1 MRKLS
6 QRGLKA
12 TLVWAALVPVCGLWA
27 TAALAEPVSK
37 LAELPTGTVA
47 ANSQTLSIQGARDLL
62 NVNHNA
68 ADLKYR
74 PPMWDWTQPATKQ
87 LGQATPPVQ
96 EPTTT
101 TPQAPPAPQEPAAQQ
116 TPPTQDPAQ
125 AAPVTPPTEEPV
137 SQTPSDGGA
146 DTLDEVSV
154 TATRRATRQRDTTT
168 TTYVV
173 TKEDFRAQGAQTVTE
188 ALQLV
193 PGFDGN
199 ISLGGLRNAGGV
211 FLRGFD
217 DQRFQVLRDGL
228 ALTRSSNNRND
239 VSGFVVNDLE
249 RIEVVSGGATLRYGS
264 GAVGGVINLIT
275 ETPKGPPKLTAEFQT
290 GSYGFTTYTGKYGGG
305 DDTLSYNFTYQSI
318 SAFNDYPYSFTVPNS
333 ANFYG
338 PTTNPDAAVPVN
350 AVDPSVYPNGEN
362 SFGVGGAD
370 AGDARNNG
378 PIDLFGFL
386 SPEIGPALKI
396 QGRAD
401 RAFVFSDNYSAKLSA
416 KPDAVNRV
424 TLRLQYQAKKNDAGG
439 PGAFALGTCLGGQQQ
454 GLGTLDLERF
464 VPLDR
469 NGNEL
474 PCNTQRYIPNS
485 ATNLFAFP
493 YNYNTNFDGTVRV
506 NPGNTQGIENNS
518 GDIAFNSIT
527 IQNNLDIALFHD
539 LDITPTT
546 SLNSYLYY
554 FKFDGRQFRPS
565 PFSYNTNIFGNAE
578 VNGLPPGS
586 VGSLP
591 LGPLAQPYFEG
602 ARLEAQTA
610 LNTQLS
616 PGQTLSFGLT
626 FVEDRSYQQKGG
638 GRTFFDRAIARSSF
652 FLVDDISF
660 SEQLKANL
668 GLRYTYSTQFGVV
681 ATPGVGVRF
690 SPSPLVSFRANFSQV
705 FNAPSI
711 SDLSVGG
718 APPFVQNPNLTPET
732 GVTYDA
738 GVDITPSRNL
748 SFRATY
754 FNTYLDGFISTVT
767 FPNPDPVSSAT
778 FPFLQQ
784 QQNASSRL
792 ATGIEF
798 VGDWQVNEQFRLR
811 TTWTNTDARNY
822 GPVDNINDSNYP
834 FFYQYQEPNIPFN
847 RVRLNALYQG
857 DGFLVSLL
865 GGYASGFRRG
875 ADPFSSPSFATLDVS
890 VEVPVSPNFTIT
902 GNVFNATD
910 TQYESNPNVPA
921 PGTTFRVGGRLEF
934 GGAAPEAQ

>member
-1 MRKLS
+1 
-6 QRGLKA
+6 
-12 TLVWAALVPVCGLWA
+12 
-27 TAALAEPVSK
+27 
-37 LAELPTGTVA
+37 
-47 ANSQTLSIQGARDLL
+47 
-62 NVNHNA
+62 
-68 ADLKYR
+68 
-74 PPMWDWTQPATKQ
+74 
-87 LGQATPPVQ
+87 
-96 EPTTT
+96 
-101 TPQAPPAPQEPAAQQ
+101 
-116 TPPTQDPAQ
+116 
-125 AAPVTPPTEEPV
+125 
-137 SQTPSDGGA
+137 
-146 DTLDEVSV
+146 
-154 TATRRATRQRDTTT
+154 TTT

-199 ISLGGLRNAGGV
+199 IALGGLRNAAGI

-217 DQRFQVLRDGL
+217 DQRFQILRDGL

-239 VSGFVVNDLE
+239 ASGFVVNDLE

-275 ETPKGPPKLTAEFQT
+275 ETPKGPPKLTASFQT
-290 GSYGFTTYTGKYGGG
+290 GSYGFTTYIGKYGGG
-305 DDTLSYNFTYQSI
+305 DDTLSYNFTYQSL
-318 SAFNDYPYSFTVPNS
+318 SAFNDYPYSFSIPNT

-350 AVDPSVYPNGEN
+350 AVDPSIYPNGEN

-401 RAFVFSDNYSAKLSA
+401 RSFVFSDNYTAKLSA

-424 TLRLQYQAKKNDAGG
+424 TLRLQYQAKKNDGQG
-439 PGAFALGTCLGGQQQ
+439 PGLFALGTCLGGQQQ

-464 VPLDR
+464 LPLGR

-474 PCNTQRYIPNS
+474 PCDTQRYIPNTP
-485 ATNLFAFP
+485 TNLIAFP
-493 YNYNTNFDGTVRV
+493 YNYNTNFDGTIRV
-506 NPGNTQGIENNS
+506 PTGNPLAVENNTA
-518 GDIAFNSIT
+518 DIFFNAVT
-527 IQNNLDIALFHD
+527 LQNNLDVALFHD

-565 PFSYNTNIFGNAE
+565 PYSFNTNLLGNAA
-578 VNGLPPGS
+578 LYDAPPGS
-586 VGSLP
+586 VNNLVFARAPGLS
-591 LGPLAQPYFEG
+591 QPYFEG
-602 ARLEAQTA
+602 ARFEAQTA

-616 PGQTLSFGLT
+616 PGQTLSFGVN
-626 FVEDRSYQQKGG
+626 FVEDRSYQQKTSGT
-638 GRTFFDRAIARSSF
+638 TFFDRAIARSSF

-681 ATPGVGVRF
+681 ATPGAGVRF
-690 SPSPLVSFRANFSQV
+690 SPSSLISLRANFSQV
-705 FNAPSI
+705 YNAASI
-711 SDLSVGG
+711 SDLTVGG
-718 APPFVQNPNLTPET
+718 APPFLANPNLSPET

-738 GVDITPSRNL
+738 GIDITPSRNL

-767 FPNPDPVSSAT
+767 FPNLDPAT
-778 FPFLQQ
+778 NQSFPFLQQ

-798 VGDWQVNEQFRLR
+798 VGDWQATERIRLR

-822 GPVDNINDSNYP
+822 GPLDNINDANFP
-834 FFYQYQEPNIPFN
+834 FFYQYQDPNIPFN

-857 DGFLVSLL
+857 DGYLVSLL

-875 ADPFSSPSFATLDVS
+875 ADPFSAPSFATLDVS
-890 VEVPVSPNFTIT
+890 VEIPVSPNFTIT

-910 TQYESNPNVPA
+910 TQYQSAPNVPA
-921 PGTTFRVGGRLEF
+921 PGTTFRVGGRLEL